1 MLTLQSRLLR
11 TVEAKM
17 RPFLIPNLEFT
28 PSCGSTPVHHNFF
41 MGTPKINKT
50 TLEDRPPG
58 SIPEPSPTGKKKR
71 LSELFKESLRE
82 EPEADDL
89 HNSGKQNTANGKIE
103 VKPTILDVLPKSAS
117 GTPYISGPNSVCGSE
132 RTANGD
138 ALIERDK
145 SIKSAQC
152 CLPSLISRCSAGE
165 RKKKM
170 SPAPAIAV
178 NDKA

>member
-1 MLTLQSRLLR
+1 MGYSS
-11 TVEAKM
+11 
-17 RPFLIPNLEFT
+17 LIDSTELT
-28 PSCGSTPVHHNFF
+28 PSRGSTPVHHNFF

-117 GTPYISGPNSVCGSE
+117 GTPYISGPNNVCGSE

-138 ALIERDK
+138 AVIERDK

-165 RKKKM
+165 RKKNESSSGYCCK
-170 SPAPAIAV
+170 
-178 NDKA
+178 